1 MYVGVREARRREG
14 SRGTH
19 TRVRD
24 PPPPLVAFQFVPPSH
39 RECEGEIV
47 SKKVGSTHISVKSF
61 ELKLCFGIF
70 SAGLIE
76 YSENS
81 DTFPNSVTVIRNSCI
96 YGLG

>member
-1 MYVGVREARRREG
+1 MLELERRGGEKDPEG
-14 SRGTH
+14 H

-24 PPPPLVAFQFVPPSH
+24 PPPPLVAFQFVPPS
-39 RECEGEIV
+39 RVRGEIV

-76 YSENS
+76 YSEIS
-81 DTFPNSVTVIRNSCI
+81 DTFPNSQ
-96 YGLG
+96 